1 MTAAVLTLP
10 FADGTYP
17 FRIGAGEM
25 RELQRICDAGPLELY
40 RRLLSGEWRVDDVT
54 QTIRLGLIGAR
65 RKGHKATVRDAEVE
79 VSDKEALRL
88 VEEYVD
94 TFAAPYLD
102 PDGESLP
109 AAGAALPWTFSSL
122 LASQILAGALMG
134 SKDEP
139 LGKKP
144 IEEAGPSDRPSRT
157 ESSDGAQ
164 SSPPSPIEE

>member
-1 MTAAVLTLP
+1 MTASILTLP

-40 RRLLSGEWRVDDVT
+40 RRLLSGNWRVDDVT

-65 RKGHKATVRDAEVE
+65 RKGQKARVRDMDVE
-79 VSDKEALRL
+79 VSDAEALRL
-88 VEEYVD
+88 VETYID
-94 TFAAPYLD
+94 TFGAPFLD

-109 AAGAALPWTFSSL
+109 EAGAALPWSFSAL
-122 LASQILAGALMG
+122 LAAQILAGALMG

-139 LGKKP
+139 LGKKQE
-144 IEEAGPSDRPSRT
+144 EEAPPNDLLSKT
-157 ESSDGAQ
+157 VSSDGAQ
-164 SSPPSPIEE
+164 SSPPSPSAG